1 MIPAHRIKLVL
12 LQSTTVEKPCSQLFK
27 SKLLVKKESAQ
38 VSLIRNSVA
47 KDLKLKG
54 KDANVTITKVG
65 GEEEEIHTK
74 LYKVPL
80 LSLENNSVTLHY
92 ITYFIDIPN
101 RVFQ

>member
-1 MIPAHRIKLVL
+1 MD
-12 LQSTTVEKPCSQLFK
+12 SG
-27 SKLLVKKESAQ
+27 AQ

-47 KDLKLKG
+47 KDLKLKD

-80 LSLENNSVTLHY
+80 LSLKNNSVHHVTAIGLSS
-92 ITYFIDIPN
+92 ISDNVANESCFKEMI
-101 RVFQ
+101 R